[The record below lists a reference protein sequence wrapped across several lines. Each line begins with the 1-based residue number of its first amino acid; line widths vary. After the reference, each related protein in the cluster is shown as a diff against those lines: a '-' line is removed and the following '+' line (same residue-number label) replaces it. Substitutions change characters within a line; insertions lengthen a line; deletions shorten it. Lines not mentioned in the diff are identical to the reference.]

1 MNDPGLDRLSAGGV
15 HFTIGSAAG
24 HDSAGTLDLRE
35 DLALVK
41 ASLLYADRV
50 KLCSFGASVL
60 SGIAQFQEAST
71 EEQAKLVVG
80 FLPDLQPSMNSQEIH
95 FFEAAVGLRGR
106 EEKRGISKRTRRKIL
121 AMVSERGGELEAMV
135 LEQHRA
141 TGVEGFREAVNS
153 GVLEVHPFRQTSA
166 QSLIEA
172 TIRGGGN
179 SLYGLDLADLLKEFL
194 DQVKSAV
201 EDGFT
206 YPMFDDLTGDFVAEA
221 IRLGLIRGS
230 KASIARGQYS
240 GLSGEL
246 LQRLPLFEEATVAE
260 VLDIRRELEGPLRGF
275 RLAVSDFSS
284 LIRSAGWEPKFAEEV
299 DALFREKVQPEIE
312 RIEEAVR
319 ENRSLD
325 ALARR
330 VVRHG
335 ATHAT
340 FGAVIGSVSD
350 LSALAGLAI
359 GLGSASVQAFLDQQ
373 ERLQDIQDKQLY
385 FYYGAQELSRSPGR
399 EA

>member
-1 MNDPGLDRLSAGGV
+1 MLSPKVDDPGSDRLSTGGV

-24 HDSAGTLDLRE
+24 HDSAETLDLRE

-50 KLCSFGASVL
+50 KLCSLGASVL

-71 EEQAKLVVG
+71 EEQARLVVR
-80 FLPDLQPSMNSQEIH
+80 FLPDLQPSMNSQELH
-95 FFEAAVGLRGR
+95 FLEAAVGLRGR
-106 EEKRGISKRTRRKIL
+106 KEKRSISKRTRREIL

-141 TGVEGFREAVNS
+141 AGIEGFREAVNS
-153 GVLEVHPFRQTSA
+153 GVLEVHPFRQTSVQA
-166 QSLIEA
+166 LIEA
-172 TIRGGGN
+172 TIRGGDN
-179 SLYGLDLADLLKEFL
+179 PLYGLDLADLLKEFL

-206 YPMFDDLTGDFVAEA
+206 YPMFDDLTGDFVAKA
-221 IRLGLIRGS
+221 IRLGLIKGS
-230 KASIARGQYS
+230 ESSIARGEYS
-240 GLSGEL
+240 GLSGKL

-275 RLAVSDFSS
+275 RLAVSDFSRQ
-284 LIRSAGWEPKFAEEV
+284 IRSAGWEPEFVEEA
-299 DALFREKVQPEIE
+299 DALFREKVQPEVE
-312 RIEEAVR
+312 RIEEAVL
-319 ENRSLD
+319 ENRSLQEF
-325 ALARR
+325 ARR

-350 LSALAGLAI
+350 LSVLAGIAM
-359 GLGSASVQAFLDQQ
+359 GLGSASVQAYLDQQ
-373 ERLQDIQDKQLY
+373 ERLREIQDKQLY
-385 FYYGAQELSRSPGR
+385 FYYGAQDLLR
-399 EA
+399 

>member
-1 MNDPGLDRLSAGGV
+1 VKDPGSDKLTAGGL
-15 HFTIGSAAG
+15 HFTVGSAAG
-24 HDSAGTLDLRE
+24 HDSAESLDLQE

-50 KLCSFGASVL
+50 KLCSLGASVL

-71 EEQAKLVVG
+71 EEQARLVVR
-80 FLPDLQPSMNSQEIH
+80 FLPDLQPSMNSQELH
-95 FFEAAVGLRGR
+95 FLEAAVGLRGR
-106 EEKRGISKRTRRKIL
+106 KEKRRISKRTRKEIL

-141 TGVEGFREAVNS
+141 AGIEGFREAVNS
-153 GVLEVHPFRQTSA
+153 GVLEVHPFRQTTA
-166 QSLIEA
+166 QALIEA
-172 TIRGGGN
+172 TIRGEGN
-179 SLYGLDLADLLKEFL
+179 PLYGFDLADLLEEFL
-194 DQVKSAV
+194 EQVTGAV

-206 YPMFDDLTGDFVAEA
+206 YPMFDDLTGNFVAEA
-221 IRLGLIRGS
+221 IRGGLIQS
-230 KASIARGQYS
+230 SESSIARGQHS

-284 LIRSAGWEPKFAEEV
+284 QIRSAGWEPEFAEEA

-312 RIEEAVR
+312 RIEVAVR
-319 ENRSLD
+319 ENRSLEEF
-325 ALARR
+325 ARK

-335 ATHAT
+335 ATRAT

-350 LSALAGLAI
+350 LSALAGIAI
-359 GLGSASVQAFLDQQ
+359 GLGSAGVQAYLDQQ
-373 ERLQDIQDKQLY
+373 DSLREIQDKQLY
-385 FYYGAQELSRSPGR
+385 FYYGAQELLRSPGR

>member
-1 MNDPGLDRLSAGGV
+1 VDDPGSDRLSAGGL
-15 HFTIGSAAG
+15 HFTVGSATG
-24 HDSAGTLDLRE
+24 HDSAGSLDLQE

-50 KLCSFGASVL
+50 KLCSLGASVL

-71 EEQAKLVVG
+71 EEQARLVVR
-80 FLPDLQPSMNSQEIH
+80 FLPDLEPLMSSQEIH
-95 FFEAAVGLRGR
+95 FFEAVVGLRGR
-106 EEKRGISKRTRRKIL
+106 EEKRRISKRTCRKIL

-141 TGVEGFREAVNS
+141 AGIEGFREAVNS

-179 SLYGLDLADLLKEFL
+179 RLYGLDVADLLKEFL

-206 YPMFDDLTGDFVAEA
+206 YPMFDDLTGNFVAEA

-230 KASIARGQYS
+230 EASIARGQYS

-284 LIRSAGWEPKFAEEV
+284 QIRSAGWEPKFAEEA

-312 RIEEAVR
+312 RIEEAVL
-319 ENRSLD
+319 ENRSLEE
-325 ALARR
+325 LARR

-335 ATHAT
+335 ATRAT
-340 FGAVIGSVSD
+340 FGALVGSVSD
-350 LSALAGLAI
+350 LSVLAGLAM
-359 GLGSASVQAFLDQQ
+359 GLGSAGVQAYLDQQ
-373 ERLQDIQDKQLY
+373 ERLRDIQDKQLY
-385 FYYGAQELSRSPGR
+385 FYYGAQELLRSPGR

>member
-1 MNDPGLDRLSAGGV
+1 MDDPGSDRLSADGL
-15 HFTIGSAAG
+15 HFTVGSAAG
-24 HDSAGTLDLRE
+24 HGSPGSLDLRE

-50 KLCSFGASVL
+50 KLCSLGASVL

-71 EEQAKLVVG
+71 EEQARLVVG
-80 FLPDLQPSMNSQEIH
+80 FLPDLEPSMNPQQIH
-95 FFEAAVGLRGR
+95 FFEAAVGLRST
-106 EEKRGISKRTRRKIL
+106 EEKRRISKRTRKKIL
-121 AMVSERGGELEAMV
+121 AMVSEEKAELEAMV

-141 TGVEGFREAVNS
+141 AGIEGFREAVNL

-166 QSLIEA
+166 QALIEA

-179 SLYGLDLADLLKEFL
+179 MLYGLDLADLLEEFL
-194 DQVKSAV
+194 DQVTSAV

-206 YPMFDDLTGDFVAEA
+206 YPMFDDLTGNFVAEA
-221 IRLGLIRGS
+221 IRGGLIQS
-230 KASIARGQYS
+230 SESSVARGQYG
-240 GLSGEL
+240 GLSGDL

-284 LIRSAGWEPKFAEEV
+284 QIRSAGWEPGFAEEA
-299 DALFREKVQPEIE
+299 DALFREKVQPEIK

-319 ENRSLD
+319 ENRSLEE
-325 ALARR
+325 LARR

-350 LSALAGLAI
+350 LSALAGIAI
-359 GLGSASVQAFLDQQ
+359 GLGSAGVQAYLDQQ
-373 ERLQDIQDKQLY
+373 ERLRDIQDKQLY
-385 FYYGAQELSRSPGR
+385 FYYGAQELLRRS
-399 EA
+399 

>member
-1 MNDPGLDRLSAGGV
+1 VDDPGSDGLSAGGL
-15 HFTIGSAAG
+15 HFTVGSAAG
-24 HDSAGTLDLRE
+24 HNSAGTLDLRE
-35 DLALVK
+35 DLAVVK
-41 ASLLYADRV
+41 ASLLYADHV
-50 KLCSFGASVL
+50 KLCRLGASVL

-71 EEQAKLVVG
+71 EEQARLVVR
-80 FLPDLQPSMNSQEIH
+80 FLPDLQPSMNSQELH
-95 FFEAAVGLRGR
+95 FVEAAVGLRSR
-106 EEKRGISKRTRRKIL
+106 EEKRRISKRTRRKIL

-141 TGVEGFREAVNS
+141 AGIEGFREAVNS

-166 QSLIEA
+166 HALIEA
-172 TIRGGGN
+172 TIRRRGN
-179 SLYGLDLADLLKEFL
+179 LLYGLDLADLLEEFL

-221 IRLGLIRGS
+221 ISSGLIRGS
-230 KASIARGQYS
+230 EESIARGQHC

-260 VLDIRRELEGPLRGF
+260 VLDIRRELERPLRGF
-275 RLAVSDFSS
+275 RLSVSDFSS
-284 LIRSAGWEPKFAEEV
+284 QIRSAGWEPEFAEEV

-312 RIEEAVR
+312 RIEVAVR
-319 ENRSLD
+319 ENRSLEEFS
-325 ALARR
+325 RK

-335 ATHAT
+335 ATRAT

-350 LSALAGLAI
+350 LSALAGLAM
-359 GLGSASVQAFLDQQ
+359 GLGSASVQAYLDQQ
-373 ERLQDIQDKQLY
+373 ERLRDIQVKQLY
-385 FYYGAQELSRSPGR
+385 FYYGAKELLRRS
-399 EA
+399 

>member
-1 MNDPGLDRLSAGGV
+1 VNDPGSDKVTAGGL
-15 HFTIGSAAG
+15 HFTVGSAAG
-24 HDSAGTLDLRE
+24 HDSAVSLDLQE

-50 KLCSFGASVL
+50 KLCSLGASVL
-60 SGIAQFQEAST
+60 SGIAQFQKAST
-71 EEQAKLVVG
+71 EEQARLVVR
-80 FLPDLQPSMNSQEIH
+80 FLPDLEPSMNSQEIQ
-95 FFEAAVGLRGR
+95 FFEAAVGLRGKK
-106 EEKRGISKRTRRKIL
+106 EKRRISKRTRREIL

-141 TGVEGFREAVNS
+141 AGIEGFREAVNS

-179 SLYGLDLADLLKEFL
+179 WQYGLDLADLLEEFL

-206 YPMFDDLTGDFVAEA
+206 YPMFDDLTGNFVAEA
-221 IRLGLIRGS
+221 IRLGLIQS
-230 KASIARGQYS
+230 SEASIARGQHS
-240 GLSGEL
+240 GLSGDL

-284 LIRSAGWEPKFAEEV
+284 QIRSAGWEPEFAEEA

-319 ENRSLD
+319 ENQSLD
-325 ALARR
+325 ELARR
-330 VVRHG
+330 VVRHS
-335 ATHAT
+335 ATRAT

-350 LSALAGLAI
+350 LSVLAGLAI
-359 GLGSASVQAFLDQQ
+359 GLGAAGVQAYLDQQ

-385 FYYGAQELSRSPGR
+385 FYYGAQELLRSPGR

>member
-1 MNDPGLDRLSAGGV
+1 VRLVARTGHGV
-15 HFTIGSAAG
+15 GVDFLRVKRGIY
-24 HDSAGTLDLRE
+24 DSAGSLDLQE

-50 KLCSFGASVL
+50 KLCSLGASVL
-60 SGIAQFQEAST
+60 SGIAQFQEVST
-71 EEQAKLVVG
+71 EEQAKLVVR
-80 FLPDLQPSMNSQEIH
+80 FLPDLEPSMNSQQIH

-106 EEKRGISKRTRRKIL
+106 EEKRRISKRTRREIL
-121 AMVSERGGELEAMV
+121 AMVSESGGELEAMV

-141 TGVEGFREAVNS
+141 AGIEGFREAVNS

-179 SLYGLDLADLLKEFL
+179 LLYGLDLTDLLKEFL

-221 IRLGLIRGS
+221 IRLGLIRSS

-260 VLDIRRELEGPLRGF
+260 VLDIRRELQGPLRGF

-284 LIRSAGWEPKFAEEV
+284 QIRPAGWEPGFAEEA

-312 RIEEAVR
+312 RIEVAVR
-319 ENRSLD
+319 ENRSLEEF
-325 ALARR
+325 ARK

-335 ATHAT
+335 ATRAT

-350 LSALAGLAI
+350 LSGLAGIAL
-359 GLGSASVQAFLDQQ
+359 GLGSAGVQAYLDQQ
-373 ERLQDIQDKQLY
+373 DSMREIQDKQLY
-385 FYYGAQELSRSPGR
+385 FYYGAQELLRSPGR
-399 EA
+399 DA